1 MQKKIVTIV
10 VADKHPVYTHGMSH
24 ILEAQKW
31 KVVGITDNGRELVRL
46 VESLNPTVAIF
57 DTDLPKL
64 GGIHA
69 GFQILRSDA
78 PTRICFLTAFHDDHS
93 IEDMYRIGA
102 HGVVFKSSP
111 CTTIITAV
119 KAVASGETWFE
130 KRVAEII
137 ALNRHIPGWGTV
149 NPCRLSAKEIEIAQ
163 LAAEGMNEREIG
175 GEIGI
180 SHRTVEKHIDN
191 IYRKLGIRTRLDLY
205 KYACNAGIV
214 RDKVA

>member
-1 MQKKIVTIV
+1 MPQISIVIADRHEVVRAGVSLWLSQAKFKV
-10 VADKHPVYTHGMSH
+10 VA
-24 ILEAQKW
+24 Q
-31 KVVGITDNGRELVRL
+31 TDNGRELIKL
-46 VESLNPTVAIF
+46 VEKHTPTVALF

-64 GGIHA
+64 GGVHA
-69 GFQILRSDA
+69 GFQILRSDS
-78 PTRICFLTAFHDDHS
+78 PTRICFLTAIHDDHS

-111 CTTIITAV
+111 CTSIITAV

-130 KRVAEII
+130 KRVSEII

-214 RDKVA
+214 RDRVA